1 MNNTKNTILLII
13 RLAVGLMIIW
23 TGYMKLS
30 GMEMTTGFFAT
41 MGLSAGIAW
50 TVSIAE
56 VLIGLALVFGVCV
69 RLAALGLLV
78 IMVGVFYYAGHYNWQ
93 TISLFVGSILLALL
107 GAGNYAMCR
116 EKKTVPVTVAST
128 TPTSSVP
135 PSNTPRV

>member
-13 RLAVGLMIIW
+13 RLAVGLMVIW

-56 VLIGLALVFGVCV
+56 VLIGLALVFGVWV
-69 RLAALGLLV
+69 RLASLGLLI
-78 IMVGVFYYAGHYNWQ
+78 IMVGVFHYAGHYNWQ
-93 TISLFVGSILLALL
+93 TISLFIGSILLALL
-107 GAGNYAMCR
+107 GAGAYSVCKNTRKMAM
-116 EKKTVPVTVAST
+116 TAAPV

-135 PSNTPRV
+135 PSNPQM